1 MRKASVAAALG
12 ALLCL
17 AEVGDPAERL
27 RDPAKEA
34 RAEALFREIRCLVC
48 QGESIA
54 ESDAALAGDLRQIVR
69 AQVAQGRS
77 NGEIRAWLETRYG
90 PFVLLRPPFSPANAL
105 LWASPFIVVL
115 IGAAL
120 LIRRGGRS
128 AAEPALSPEEEA
140 RLEEMGTGP
149 WADNLPP
156 EKRCKNAAGLA
167 ER

>member
-1 MRKASVAAALG
+1 MRAAPLAAALC
-12 ALLCL
+12 ALMCV
-17 AEVGDPAERL
+17 ADVGDPAARL

-34 RAEALFREIRCLVC
+34 RAESLFREIRCLVC

-77 NGEIRAWLETRYG
+77 DGEIRAWLEARYG
-90 PFVLLRPPFSPANAL
+90 PFVLLRPPFSATNAL

-120 LIRRGGRS
+120 LVRRGGRG
-128 AAEPALSPEEEA
+128 AGEPALSPEELA
-140 RLEEMGTGP
+140 RLEDLGAGP
-149 WADNLPP
+149 LD
-156 EKRCKNAAGLA
+156 
-167 ER
+167 